1 MSCDL
6 HIILNALTHIVPA
19 TPCQSSD
26 GQPHFSHGDPHMYS
40 HHPSVSS
47 MAATVGSGLAASH
60 IPQPGTV
67 TIGRVSF
74 RGGWGGGGGGHSP
87 FLENFLPPLGE
98 FKVPI
103 LK

>member
-19 TPCQSSD
+19 TPCQTSD

-47 MAATVGSGLAASH
+47 MAATVGH

-74 RGGWGGGGGGHSP
+74 RGGWGRHSP
-87 FLENFLPPLGE
+87 LLENFLLPLGE